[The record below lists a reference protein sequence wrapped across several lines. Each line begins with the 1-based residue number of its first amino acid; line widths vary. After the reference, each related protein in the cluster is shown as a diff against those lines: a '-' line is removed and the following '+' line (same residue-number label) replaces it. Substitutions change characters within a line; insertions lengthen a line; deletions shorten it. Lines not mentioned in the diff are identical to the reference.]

1 MDNTIEQRTSTPE
14 KSTIESRDN
23 KVPVD
28 IWKIDNHYLCPVI
41 GFCLKASE
49 QKHLFRKCTEG
60 TDGAKRRLNPIEL
73 HEFLVIGIS
82 RDNYIARKVQ
92 RFLNIKYAKEISLYR
107 DTPYSEWL
115 ELADLLC
122 NPEQYGA
129 YIWISAS
136 CFRGSIEEKS
146 QIYGKIHMYSHELIN
161 QLKKERLDLAE
172 LRSENDTINE
182 KLGYMKT
189 QQKWAQ
195 KEIMRLNR
203 ECAALEAENRRLLSD
218 KACVKEHLPEITTLK
233 ESKASL
239 ERLLTEQSDHN
250 KVLRRENKL
259 LYSQLNQTE
268 NAIASIKDG
277 IAELIES
284 LRVQEEQC
292 GNCERVSLCRKRV
305 LIVGGLSRMVVVYRE
320 IVEKLD
326 GLFDFHDGRCHNGN
340 EILRRQIRHSDLVIC
355 PIDINSH
362 AACLEVKRLC
372 KRTGKSFFMLRKS
385 SVSTVYT
392 ALVTAANSGNDNEI
406 SPGQS

>member
-1 MDNTIEQRTSTPE
+1 MDNTIEQVTSAPENRTDE
-14 KSTIESRDN
+14 NYDN
-23 KVPVD
+23 KVPVN
-28 IWKIDNHYLCPVI
+28 IWEIDNHYLCPVI
-41 GFCLKASE
+41 GFCLSAGE
-49 QKHLFRKCTEG
+49 QKHLFRKCIEG
-60 TDGAKRRLNPIEL
+60 TDGSKRRLNAIEM
-73 HEFLVIGIS
+73 HEFFVIGIS
-82 RDNYIARKVQ
+82 REKSIARKVQ
-92 RFLNIKYAKEISLYR
+92 RFLNIKYAKEISLYKDMSYR
-107 DTPYSEWL
+107 EWL
-115 ELADLLC
+115 SMADLLC
-122 NPEQYGA
+122 NPDQYGA

-136 CFRGSIEEKS
+136 CFKGNIEEKS
-146 QIYGKIHMYSHELIN
+146 QIYGKIHIYSHELIN
-161 QLKKERLDLAE
+161 QLKRCRLDLAQ
-172 LRSENDTINE
+172 LRSENDTIIE
-182 KLGYMKT
+182 KLGYIKA
-189 QQKWAQ
+189 QQKWAE
-195 KEIMRLNR
+195 KEILRLNR
-203 ECAALEAENRRLLSD
+203 ECADIEAENRKLVSD
-218 KACVKEHLPEITTLK
+218 GEYVKEHLPEITTLK

-250 KVLRRENKL
+250 RVLRRENEL

-268 NAIASIKDG
+268 SAIASIKGG

-340 EILRRQIRHSDLVIC
+340 EILRRQIRQSDLVIC

-362 AACLEVKRLC
+362 AACLEVKRVC
-372 KRTGKSFFMLRKS
+372 KRTGKNFFMLRKS

-406 SPGQS
+406 SSG